1 MRIAKERATYIQ
13 KNQSQLIIKYKLI
26 NVKKAMKKLIV
37 AGVMVLGTFLNASAQ
52 NKIGYISLDELIGV
66 MPEAE
71 KADAELKE
79 YQASL
84 AQQGQDMMKE
94 LGDKDSLF
102 VKDSAKLSP
111 SMKEIKRNE
120 LIALYQRVQGWNQQA
135 QDMYQQKAQEK
146 ITPLK
151 EKAMATIKEVAKE
164 NGYSYVL
171 DANTV
176 MVGPPG
182 DDLIGLVKKKLGI
195 KDAPPVPQKPAP
207 KKP

>member
-1 MRIAKERATYIQ
+1 
-13 KNQSQLIIKYKLI
+13 
-26 NVKKAMKKLIV
+26 MKKLIV
-37 AGVMVLGTFLNASAQ
+37 AGALALGTFFNASAQ
-52 NKIGYISLDELIGV
+52 NKIGYISIDELIGV

-71 KADAELKE
+71 KADTELKE

-120 LIALYQRVQGWNQQA
+120 LIALYQRVQSWNQQA

-146 ITPLK
+146 IAPIK
-151 EKAMATIKEVAKE
+151 DKALETIKAVAKE
-164 NGYSYVL
+164 NGYAYVL
-171 DANTV
+171 DANSV
-176 MVGPPG
+176 IVGPPG
-182 DDLIGLVKKKLGI
+182 DDVIGLVKKKLGI
-195 KDAPPVPQKPAP
+195 KDAPVTPQQKPAP

>member
-1 MRIAKERATYIQ
+1 
-13 KNQSQLIIKYKLI
+13 
-26 NVKKAMKKLIV
+26 MKKLIV
-37 AGVMVLGTFLNASAQ
+37 AVVFIMGVSINASAQ

-71 KADAELKE
+71 KADGELKE

-102 VKDSAKLSP
+102 VRDSAKLSP

-146 ITPLK
+146 IAPLRD
-151 EKAMATIKEVAKE
+151 KAHASIKAVAKE
-164 NGYSYVL
+164 SGYAYIL
-171 DANTV
+171 DANSV
-176 MVGPPG
+176 IVGPPG
-182 DDLIGLVKKKLGI
+182 EDILELVKKKMGI
-195 KDAPPVPQKPAP
+195 KDIPPPVQKPASNP
-207 KKP
+207 KKQ